1 MTTAT
6 NDWNIDDTAHDLL
19 NEAIASNYRSQRLD
33 EPLSLSNEEST
44 HKTTTKRKSSRT
56 TNESL
61 SSASSGEKRGLDKTD
76 DAESRSKSA
85 PKRAGRKPLE
95 KTQPSDAPLDPKQK
109 RKEQNRAAQR
119 AFRERKERHVQEL
132 QDRIRELEEENA
144 AHGTLVKEN
153 EKLKEQIKKLK
164 EENYALKGTPF
175 TFEYPPKTISHEEEY
190 RSSSGNSSSNSSCG
204 SLSVGGE
211 KMTGSSNSSINSGES
226 PALAS
231 DTSPE
236 VEEHTPQDLGASV
249 QSFNIEDIFF
259 PSSNHDMN
267 FFNPTSSADMTTNA
281 TINVVDNS
289 NLTDHAAANVTPATT
304 TATTTTT
311 NFSDTTKNDLIFTD
325 YRIPPSSDNFLFQN
339 DLPPLFGEE
348 FDLFG
353 LTAPAPYTNNE
364 MDPSLFTN
372 QQSILQQTPML
383 QQQQQQQQQP
393 QQQQQQAPPTH
404 QPCDLG
410 PLVQTLQ
417 QDKYGQP
424 KATEIDQRLKD
435 YCPDFDLENLCV
447 QLKEKAKCTETV
459 LTPKEMSNIIT
470 YVEHKHHEKQS
481 L

>member
-1 MTTAT
+1 MTTTT
-6 NDWNIDDTAHDLL
+6 NDWNLDDTAHDLL

-33 EPLSLSNEEST
+33 EPLSLSNEDST
-44 HKTTTKRKSSRT
+44 HKTTSKRKSSRT

-61 SSASSGEKRGLDKTD
+61 SSTSSGEKRGLDKTD
-76 DAESRSKSA
+76 DAENRSKSA

-144 AHGTLVKEN
+144 SHGTLVKEN
-153 EKLKEQIKKLK
+153 EKLKEQIKQLK

-190 RSSSGNSSSNSSCG
+190 RSSGNSSSNSSCG

-236 VEEHTPQDLGASV
+236 VEEHTPQDLGAPV

-281 TINVVDNS
+281 TINVLDDNNHHS
-289 NLTDHAAANVTPATT
+289 NDHAATVTPA
-304 TATTTTT
+304 ATTTTT
-311 NFSDTTKNDLIFTD
+311 TTTHLSDTTKNDLIFTD

-353 LTAPAPYTNNE
+353 LTAPAPYTNNDL
-364 MDPSLFTN
+364 DPSLFAN
-372 QQSILQQTPML
+372 QQSMLQQSSIL
-383 QQQQQQQQQP
+383 QQQQQQQATTQQ
-393 QQQQQQAPPTH
+393 

-410 PLVQTLQ
+410 SLMQTLHQ
-417 QDKYGQP
+417 AKYEQP
-424 KATEIDQRLKD
+424 KATDIDQRLKD
-435 YCPDFDLENLCV
+435 YCPDFDLDNLCAD
-447 QLKEKAKCTETV
+447 LKEKAKCTEQV
-459 LTPKEMSNIIT
+459 LTPKEMCHIIT
-470 YVEHKHHEKQS
+470 YVEHKHNEKQH